1 MSRAQVCAS
10 ILGLGLMLTASSTE
24 ARELELFLETR
35 LGGDSN
41 VFRRADDPADQNLDP
56 KAAGTWEISP
66 RLTLRDEQDELEYD
80 FRYQP
85 TYERF
90 FAVEDGGNDDDISG
104 FDHLAAGDFVWRVS
118 PVASIGGNGRF
129 SRQRRLREGFQD
141 LSVLPDP
148 PLEQTDNE
156 YVQRSRGTVYFNRA
170 FTPSTSIQGSYTFD
184 DFDISEQQQGDSRL
198 HSVSGG
204 GSYAITQHTRVGA
217 NATFRTRATKAS
229 FDPDPTNSGTPETDI
244 RESRSQTDTFDI
256 SFSIEQAL
264 SPHLSVSVAVGPSFF
279 DTRDEN
285 SLGDVSFNTDDS
297 VFAAITVTRQ
307 LQRGELELSYT
318 RSEGGGGGA
327 TAATSILDSLT
338 GTAVYRPTRRWV
350 LRGRLGWTHRA
361 TISSDAFLGR
371 DIRTDWL
378 TASVNAQRRVTQN
391 FSIIGTFRYGWS
403 RLDDFQPGVFLSP
416 TVFLA
421 SRSTRTTNE
430 TIQGTIAL
438 RYIFDP
444 YVF

>member
-41 VFRRADDPADQNLDP
+41 VFRRAEDPADQNLDP

-118 PVASIGGNGRF
+118 PITSIGGNGRF

-156 YVQRSRGTVYFNRA
+156 
-170 FTPSTSIQGSYTFD
+170 
-184 DFDISEQQQGDSRL
+184 L
-198 HSVSGG
+198 
-204 GSYAITQHTRVGA
+204 
-217 NATFRTRATKAS
+217 
-229 FDPDPTNSGTPETDI
+229 
-244 RESRSQTDTFDI
+244 
-256 SFSIEQAL
+256 
-264 SPHLSVSVAVGPSFF
+264 
-279 DTRDEN
+279 
-285 SLGDVSFNTDDS
+285 
-297 VFAAITVTRQ
+297 
-307 LQRGELELSYT
+307 
-318 RSEGGGGGA
+318 
-327 TAATSILDSLT
+327 
-338 GTAVYRPTRRWV
+338 
-350 LRGRLGWTHRA
+350 
-361 TISSDAFLGR
+361 
-371 DIRTDWL
+371 
-378 TASVNAQRRVTQN
+378 
-391 FSIIGTFRYGWS
+391 
-403 RLDDFQPGVFLSP
+403 
-416 TVFLA
+416 
-421 SRSTRTTNE
+421 
-430 TIQGTIAL
+430 
-438 RYIFDP
+438 
-444 YVF
+444 